1 MSLKSRPRTLNIPW
15 SELVLVLGLVIAVL
29 YMNSLS
35 PAFLSLSNFFEIT
48 RIVTEVGLMALGM
61 TLVIITG
68 GIDLSVGSVLGLSG
82 ITMGFLYTAGLNIW
96 LAALLGVATGALC
109 GWINGQLITRAG
121 IPPLIVTLA
130 TLAIFR
136 GLALGISQAHS
147 FGNYPKAFL
156 ALGAGYLG
164 PVPNQLF
171 LLVLLA
177 LGVGVV
183 LARSTFGRFVY
194 AIGNN
199 PTAARF
205 SGVPVNRVLVWVY
218 TLSGLLAGLA
228 GVIFTARV
236 SSARSDAG
244 IGTELDAITAV
255 VLGGAS
261 IAGGSGSVVGT
272 LLGLLLVGV
281 VRNGLTLAFIPAEQ
295 QAIIIGA
302 ILLVAVLLNQVIRL
316 RLGRN

>member
-1 MSLKSRPRTLNIPW
+1 MSLKSRPRALNIPW
-15 SELVLVLGLVIAVL
+15 SELVLVLGLVIAML

-147 FGNYPKAFL
+147 FGNYPKVFL

-177 LGVGVV
+177 LGVGVL
-183 LARSTFGRFVY
+183 LALSTFGRFVY

-205 SGVPVNRVLVWVY
+205 SGVLVNRVLVWVY